1 LLLAAFPSRP
11 GFELSIQGFSPTG
24 DSFSRLKSRPVALS
38 RAKKNFAY
46 RTHRQMVELFR
57 TKQRQKKPSRTTAFQ
72 STPDSSAQRKAKIN
86 DCLQRSQLYA
96 GREFN
101 CRITCKKLHFK
112 YILSCQQ
119 SAETR
124 LADSCCCWRHS
135 LPAQGL
141 NFQFKVSVRPEIL
154 SLA

>member
-86 DCLQRSQLYA
+86 DCLQRLPVAACTALIKISNLVATFHAVLRLPDVMQRLLLLWNSWRLKENRLY
-96 GREFN
+96 
-101 CRITCKKLHFK
+101 
-112 YILSCQQ
+112 
-119 SAETR
+119 
-124 LADSCCCWRHS
+124 
-135 LPAQGL
+135 PP
-141 NFQFKVSVRPEIL
+141 NFPTP
-154 SLA
+154 